1 MTAGTMMTSGKKR
14 LLFVCYGNICR
25 SPMAEGIARL
35 RLGPAAEV
43 ASAGIG
49 AIGGPASE
57 EAVLVMKLVYKT
69 DISSHVARPVGACDL
84 GSFDYI
90 IAMDPSIYHHL
101 RDVWGV
107 PEAVLYGWAIEDPL
121 GSGYQAY
128 KEAAL
133 EIERRLGQFLA
144 AVGLEP

>member
-1 MTAGTMMTSGKKR
+1 MTAKTKR

-49 AIGGPASE
+49 ATGGPASE

-69 DISSHVARPVGACDL
+69 DISSHVARPVGAYDL
-84 GSFDYI
+84 GTFDYI
-90 IAMDPSIYHHL
+90 VALDPTIYHNL
-101 RDVWGV
+101 REFWEV
-107 PEAVLYGWAIEDPL
+107 PENILYGWDIDDPL
-121 GSGYQAY
+121 GSGYQTY
-128 KEAAL
+128 KEAAA
-133 EIERRLGQFLA
+133 EIERRLEQFLA